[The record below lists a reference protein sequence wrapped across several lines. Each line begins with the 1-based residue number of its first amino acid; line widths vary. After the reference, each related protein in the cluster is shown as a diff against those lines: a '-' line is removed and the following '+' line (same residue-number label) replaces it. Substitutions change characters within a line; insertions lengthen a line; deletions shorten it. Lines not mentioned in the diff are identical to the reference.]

1 MRSMNNAKR
10 FYVYKETKNY
20 NQLNDKHTVPENN
33 IFKTTLTRDLYGL
46 KLGRSHWGRN
56 VV

>member
-1 MRSMNNAKR
+1 MNNVKR

-33 IFKTTLTRDLYGL
+33 IFKTILTRDLYGL

-56 VV
+56 VG